1 MRVSRERAAE
11 NRKRVLEVAGQ
22 LFREK
27 GFDGIGVADIMKGA
41 GLTHGG
47 FYGQFESKDD
57 LAAESLAG
65 VMDAAAGRWTK
76 RAADTPDDPF
86 GAIVG
91 YYLSDRHRDAPGTGC
106 PMAALSGEVSR
117 QPEAVRHVFTEG
129 FERLAAILE
138 PTIDGAKDDEDR
150 RRRALAIMAQMTGAV
165 IIARALDDPALAE
178 EVLQSVRD
186 ALGVSEPLASR
197 SS

>member
-1 MRVSRERAAE
+1 MRVSREKAAE
-11 NRKRVLEVAGQ
+11 NRQRVLEVAGQ

-76 RAADTPDDPF
+76 RAAGSPDDPF
-86 GAIVG
+86 GAIIG
-91 YYLSDRHRDAPGTGC
+91 YYLSSRHLDTPGTGC

-117 QPEAVRHVFTEG
+117 QPEPVRHVFTEG
-129 FERLAAILE
+129 FERLARILE
-138 PTIDGAKDDEDR
+138 PTIEGAKDDEDR
-150 RRRALAIMAQMTGAV
+150 RRRALAIMAQITGAV
-165 IIARALDDPALAE
+165 IVARALDDPALAE

-186 ALGVSEPLASR
+186 ALGVGQT
-197 SS
+197 